1 LESGFADNTS
11 SALVGDMSPAFF
23 FKKKGGQPFKKLNKN
38 KNKLKLV
45 SASRLFFASF
55 FLRLNINL
63 SGKNIEHD

>member
-1 LESGFADNTS
+1 
-11 SALVGDMSPAFF
+11 MSPAFF
-23 FKKKGGQPFKKLNKN
+23 LKKKGGQPFKKLNKN